1 MRDDRHECPQLGVLA
16 TTHYA
21 LEATQCIRILP
32 HDKHGISSHVERA
45 FGSGRES
52 ALDLHI
58 FDERNR
64 TMYSGELTGKVA
76 LVVGASSGIGEA
88 TALGLAAEGAR
99 VAIAARRVKRLTDLA
114 KRIHRCGGEALPI
127 EADVTDEAQASAMVQ
142 RTVRELGRLD
152 MLSNVAGVGV
162 AAPFQNTTVAEYRQ
176 MVDVNI
182 LGLLYAIH
190 AALPVMKRQGAGHI
204 VIVSSGTGRYIHP
217 SVVYSGTKHAASAM
231 AESLR
236 REVGQDGIRVTC
248 IEPGAVRTEFTTRM
262 RADVREA
269 VERRLGDM
277 EQLESDDVAAAILYA
292 VKQPR
297 RVNVNILTL
306 YPTQQA

>member
-1 MRDDRHECPQLGVLA
+1 MHTR
-16 TTHYA
+16 
-21 LEATQCIRILP
+21 
-32 HDKHGISSHVERA
+32 
-45 FGSGRES
+45 
-52 ALDLHI
+52 
-58 FDERNR
+58 
-64 TMYSGELTGKVA
+64 ELTGKVA
-76 LVVGASSGIGEA
+76 LVVGASSGIVEA

-99 VAIAARRVKRLTDLA
+99 VAITARRGQRLNDLA
-114 KRIHRCGGEALPI
+114 KRIYRRAGHALPI
-127 EADVTDEAQASAMVQ
+127 EADVTDEAQASAVVQ
-142 RTVRELGRLD
+142 GTVRELGRLD
-152 MLSNVAGVGV
+152 MLVNVAGVGV

-248 IEPGAVRTEFTTRM
+248 IEPGAVRTEFTSRM

-277 EQLESDDVAAAILYA
+277 EQLESDDVATAILYA
-292 VKQPR
+292 VKQPH

>member
-1 MRDDRHECPQLGVLA
+1 MQTREL
-16 TTHYA
+16 
-21 LEATQCIRILP
+21 
-32 HDKHGISSHVERA
+32 
-45 FGSGRES
+45 SGR
-52 ALDLHI
+52 
-58 FDERNR
+58 
-64 TMYSGELTGKVA
+64 VA
-76 LVVGASSGIGEA
+76 LVVGASSGIGAA
-88 TALGLAAEGAR
+88 TALALAADGAR
-99 VAIAARRVKRLTDLA
+99 VAIAARRLHRLNDLA
-114 KRIHRCGGEALPI
+114 RRIRQEGGEALPI
-127 EADVTDEAQASAMVQ
+127 EADVTDERQAIEMVQ

-152 MLSNVAGVGV
+152 MLLAVAGVGV
-162 AAPFQNTTVAEYRQ
+162 AAPFRNTTVAEYRR

-182 LGLLYAIH
+182 LGLLYSLH
-190 AALPVMKRQGAGHI
+190 AALPPMKRQGDGHV

-236 REVGQDGIRVTC
+236 REVGAEGIRVTC
-248 IEPGAVRTEFTTRM
+248 IEPGAVRTEFTSHM

-292 VKQPR
+292 VRQPR